1 MTASLRAAHLR
12 LVDAA
17 PLIVARDL
25 GLAEAEGVALDL
37 VVAPSWSA
45 LRDMLGSRRVD
56 VAQMLSPMPVAM
68 MLGLG
73 GARGAVEALQVLSV
87 NGDVIGV
94 SPELA
99 ARMAGT
105 AFGDGA
111 FGDAGAAGA
120 ALLAAAAEVPLRV
133 GVPFPFSMHAELVDY
148 WLERAG
154 PPAPGAIVIRTV
166 PPSLM
171 HEALEAGEIDAFCVG
186 EPWGSEAAA
195 RDAGR
200 LLLPGRAIWAFAPE
214 KVLAART
221 GWAEA
226 EPARAG
232 GLMRALHRAA
242 RWLSDAA
249 NLPLAAEMM
258 ARDTGLA
265 LSIDLIE
272 PALTGRLS
280 SGPSSVTT
288 VPGFVEFHR
297 GAAAFPWRSQ
307 GAWIADRLAL
317 RHGLD
322 RRAAQAAGRRV
333 FRSDLYRRFVG
344 DLAPDMPGASS
355 KIEGAISVPTPVA
368 SRRGRLTL
376 EPDRF
381 FDGATFEPFPDD

>member
-1 MTASLRAAHLR
+1 MTAPLRVALLR

-25 GLAEAEGVALDL
+25 GLAEAEGVELDL
-37 VVAPSWSA
+37 VAAPSWSA
-45 LRDMLGSRRVD
+45 LRDMLSSERVD

-68 MLGLG
+68 TLGLG
-73 GARGAVEALQVLSV
+73 GARGEVEALQVLSV

-105 AFGDGA
+105 AFGKGA
-111 FGDAGAAGA
+111 FADAGKAGT
-120 ALLAAAAEVPLRV
+120 ALLAAAAQAPLRI

-154 PPAPGAIVIRTV
+154 PPAPGTIVIRTV

-171 HEALEAGEIDAFCVG
+171 HEALGAGEIDAFCVG
-186 EPWGSEAAA
+186 EPWGSEAVA
-195 RDAGR
+195 RGAGR

-226 EPARAG
+226 EPTRASAI
-232 GLMRALHRAA
+232 MRAVHRAA
-242 RWLSDAA
+242 RWLSDVA
-249 NLPLAAEMM
+249 NRPLAAEMM
-258 ARDTGLA
+258 ARDTGLG

-272 PALTGRLS
+272 PVLMGHLL
-280 SGPSSVTT
+280 SGPSTVTP

-307 GAWIADRLAL
+307 GAWIADRLA
-317 RHGLD
+317 RRYGLD

-333 FRSDLYRRFVG
+333 FRSDLYRRFLR

-376 EPDRF
+376 EPDQF
-381 FDGATFEPFPDD
+381 FDGVVFEPFADD

>member
-1 MTASLRAAHLR
+1 MTAPLRAAHLR

-37 VVAPSWSA
+37 VMAPSWSA
-45 LRDMLGSRRVD
+45 LRDMLGSGRVD
-56 VAQMLSPMPVAM
+56 VAQMLAPMPVAM
-68 MLGLG
+68 ALGLG
-73 GARGAVEALQVLSV
+73 GVPGAAEALQVLSV

-94 SPELA
+94 SQALA
-99 ARMAGT
+99 PRLDGVP
-105 AFGDGA
+105 FGEVR
-111 FGDAGAAGA
+111 AAGA
-120 ALLAAAAEVPLRV
+120 ALLSAAAESPVRI
-133 GVPFPFSMHAELVDY
+133 GVPFPFSMHAELIDY
-148 WLERAG
+148 WLERCG

-166 PPSLM
+166 PPSSM

-186 EPWGSEAAA
+186 EPWGSAAVA
-195 RDAGR
+195 RGVGR
-200 LLLPGRAIWAFAPE
+200 LILPGGAIWAFAPE
-214 KVLAART
+214 KVLAARPS
-221 GWAEA
+221 WAEA
-226 EPARAG
+226 ESARAG

-258 ARDTGLA
+258 ARDTGLGVA
-265 LSIDLIE
+265 VELIE
-272 PALTGRLS
+272 PALTGRLP
-280 SGPSSVTT
+280 SGPSGEMPR
-288 VPGFVEFHR
+288 PGFVEFHR

-307 GAWIADRLAL
+307 GAWIADRLAH

-322 RRAAQAAGRRV
+322 RKAAQAVGRRV
-333 FRSDLYRRFVG
+333 FRSDIYRRFLG

-376 EPDRF
+376 EPDAF
-381 FDGATFEPFPDD
+381 FDGAVFEPFPDR